1 MEDVVQEYRTILK
14 DLSTT
19 MLGVCRESVGL
30 VKRSDQAVGTHLTQR
45 QEWDVYLEFLK
56 ILFNLVDR
64 ASLFYVPIQ
73 RQPEFMNGLEDHV
86 SHELKTV
93 LGTSLS
99 SAQIDDQE
107 IVVAIGQAVAE
118 SRQMYERH
126 TFVFSED
133 GKERNAFFQHASE
146 RIAARAGAADNQGIQ
161 SAAMLCISAVIPAVT
176 ALFERKDPETKAAS
190 SPEPTTEETPSP
202 VSTATTPRTQTIKLI
217 SVVSS
222 TSGEECE
229 TRWGLFPQFRRDLTP
244 EQVKAITGHMNRVVQ
259 IVGDRFAVASSK
271 RSDDSTPPVGNA

>member
-1 MEDVVQEYRTILK
+1 MQDVVQEYRTILK
-14 DLSTT
+14 DLSAT

-30 VKRSDQAVGTHLTQR
+30 IKRSDQAVGIHLTQR

-86 SHELKTV
+86 SDELKTV
-93 LGTSLS
+93 LGPSLS
-99 SAQIDDQE
+99 SAQIDEQE
-107 IVVAIGQAVAE
+107 IVVSVGQAVAE
-118 SRQMYERH
+118 SRRTYERH

-133 GKERNAFFQHASE
+133 STERNAFFEHASE
-146 RIAARAGAADNQGIQ
+146 RIAARTGAADNQGVR
-161 SAAMLCISAVIPAVT
+161 SAATLCISAVIPAVT
-176 ALFERKDPETKAAS
+176 ALFEGKDPGTKATA
-190 SPEPTTEETPSP
+190 PEPTTEGTPSP
-202 VSTATTPRTQTIKLI
+202 GSTATAPRTQAIKLI
-217 SVVSS
+217 SVVAS

-244 EQVKAITGHMNRVVQ
+244 EQVKTITDQMNRVVQ

-271 RSDDSTPPVGNA
+271 RSGDSTPPVGNA

>member
-1 MEDVVQEYRTILK
+1 MQDVVQEYRTILK
-14 DLSTT
+14 DLSAT

-30 VKRSDQAVGTHLTQR
+30 IKRSDQAVGVHLTQR

-73 RQPEFMNGLEDHV
+73 RQPEFMDGLEDHV
-86 SHELKTV
+86 SDELKTA

-99 SAQIDDQE
+99 SAQIDEQE
-107 IVVAIGQAVAE
+107 IVVSVGQAVAE
-118 SRQMYERH
+118 SRRMYERH

-133 GKERNAFFQHASE
+133 SKERLAFFQHASE
-146 RIAARAGAADNQGIQ
+146 RIAARAGAADNQGVR
-161 SAAMLCISAVIPAVT
+161 SAATLCISAVIPAVT
-176 ALFERKDPETKAAS
+176 ALFEGKETKAT
-190 SPEPTTEETPSP
+190 SPKPTTEGTPAP
-202 VSTATTPRTQTIKLI
+202 VSTGTAPRTQAIKLI
-217 SVVSS
+217 SVVAS

-244 EQVKAITGHMNRVVQ
+244 EQVNTITDHMNRVVQ
-259 IVGDRFAVASSK
+259 IVGNRFAIASSK
-271 RSDDSTPPVGNA
+271 RSGDSTPPVGNA

>member
-1 MEDVVQEYRTILK
+1 MQDVVQEYRTILK
-14 DLSTT
+14 DLSAT

-30 VKRSDQAVGTHLTQR
+30 IKRSDQAVGVHLTQR

-86 SHELKTV
+86 SHELKAA

-99 SAQIDDQE
+99 SAQIDEQE
-107 IVVAIGQAVAE
+107 IVVSVGQAVAE
-118 SRQMYERH
+118 SRRMYERH

-133 GKERNAFFQHASE
+133 SKERHAFFQHASE
-146 RIAARAGAADNQGIQ
+146 RIAARAGAADNQGVR
-161 SAAMLCISAVIPAVT
+161 SAATLCISAVIPAVT
-176 ALFERKDPETKAAS
+176 ALFEGKNPETKAT
-190 SPEPTTEETPSP
+190 SPEPTTEGTPSP
-202 VSTATTPRTQTIKLI
+202 VSTGTAPRTQVIKLI
-217 SVVSS
+217 SVVAS

-244 EQVKAITGHMNRVVQ
+244 EQVKTITGHMNRVAQ
-259 IVGDRFAVASSK
+259 IVGNRFAVSSSK
-271 RSDDSTPPVGNA
+271 RSGDSTPPVGNA